1 MKQIAKHL
9 AFFVMY
15 IYGGAHAC
23 NDSDKSKREV
33 RKNSEKGKMNTKR
46 TVLFF
51 LVLYFASFL
60 FESCFMRYLSQ
71 KTLIQEEEVTIS
83 KTYVIQA
90 YITNCVSDPTYARLY
105 VNDVEVFRC
114 RGGEKIAFEVKDDVL
129 TVYTDGNLKY
139 KYDSIQKESFGELQI
154 RYVQM

>member
-1 MKQIAKHL
+1 
-9 AFFVMY
+9 
-15 IYGGAHAC
+15 
-23 NDSDKSKREV
+23 
-33 RKNSEKGKMNTKR
+33 MNTKKAI
-46 TVLFF
+46 LFF
-51 LVLYFASFL
+51 LGLYIASFL
-60 FESCFMRYLSQ
+60 FESCFLRYLSE

-105 VNDVEVFRC
+105 VNNVEVFRF
-114 RGGEKIAFEVKDDVL
+114 RGASKIAFEVKDDVL

-154 RYVQM
+154 RYLQM

>member
-1 MKQIAKHL
+1 MEANIMH
-9 AFFVMY
+9 
-15 IYGGAHAC
+15 
-23 NDSDKSKREV
+23 
-33 RKNSEKGKMNTKR
+33 TKKA
-46 TVLFF
+46 VLFF

-105 VNDVEVFRC
+105 VNNVEVFRC

-154 RYVQM
+154 RYLQM

>member
-1 MKQIAKHL
+1 
-9 AFFVMY
+9 
-15 IYGGAHAC
+15 
-23 NDSDKSKREV
+23 
-33 RKNSEKGKMNTKR
+33 MNTKKAI
-46 TVLFF
+46 LFF
-51 LVLYFASFL
+51 LGLYIASFL

-105 VNDVEVFRC
+105 VNNVEVFRF
-114 RGGEKIAFEVKDDVL
+114 RGAGKIAFEVKDDVL
-129 TVYTDGNLKY
+129 TIYTDGYLKSEC
-139 KYDSIQKESFGELQI
+139 KYDLIQKESFGELQI

>member
-1 MKQIAKHL
+1 MRL
-9 AFFVMY
+9 
-15 IYGGAHAC
+15 
-23 NDSDKSKREV
+23 R
-33 RKNSEKGKMNTKR
+33 KMNTKKAI
-46 TVLFF
+46 LFF
-51 LVLYFASFL
+51 LGLYFASFL

-105 VNDVEVFRC
+105 INNVEVFRC
-114 RGGEKIAFEVKDDVL
+114 RGGINVAFEVKGDVL
-129 TVYTDGNLKY
+129 TIYTDGNLKY

-154 RYVQM
+154 RYLQM

>member
-1 MKQIAKHL
+1 MRL
-9 AFFVMY
+9 
-15 IYGGAHAC
+15 
-23 NDSDKSKREV
+23 R
-33 RKNSEKGKMNTKR
+33 KMNTKR

-105 VNDVEVFRC
+105 VNNVEVFRC

>member
-1 MKQIAKHL
+1 MYRNEGV
-9 AFFVMY
+9 FV
-15 IYGGAHAC
+15 C
-23 NDSDKSKREV
+23 NASDKSKREV
-33 RKNSEKGKMNTKR
+33 KKNSEEVKMNTKKAI
-46 TVLFF
+46 LFF

-60 FESCFMRYLSQ
+60 FESCFLRYLSE

-105 VNDVEVFRC
+105 VNNVEVFRC

-129 TVYTDGNLKY
+129 TIYTDGYLKSEC
-139 KYDSIQKESFGELQI
+139 KYDLIQKESFGELQI
-154 RYVQM
+154 RYLQM

>member
-1 MKQIAKHL
+1 MRL
-9 AFFVMY
+9 
-15 IYGGAHAC
+15 
-23 NDSDKSKREV
+23 R
-33 RKNSEKGKMNTKR
+33 KMNTKR
-46 TVLFF
+46 TILFF
-51 LVLYFASFL
+51 LGLYIASFL

-83 KTYVIQA
+83 KTYVVQA

-105 VNDVEVFRC
+105 VNNVEVFRC